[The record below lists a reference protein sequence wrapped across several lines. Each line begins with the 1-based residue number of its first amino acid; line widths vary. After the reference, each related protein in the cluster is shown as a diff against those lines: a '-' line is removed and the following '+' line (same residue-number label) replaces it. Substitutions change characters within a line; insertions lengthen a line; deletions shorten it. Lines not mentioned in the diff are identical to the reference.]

1 MVQLVIAFIIL
12 IAAAVLAGQVS
23 RVKPRSLNHG
33 QASESDRQQAAKS
46 IRGLSSAIAL
56 GGVAVAAIVVAT
68 SCVYSL
74 DVGEVAVVRNFG
86 GSVSGSQSE
95 AGFHAKAPWQSAVKY
110 DTRNNLIN
118 FYGDTDYETTG
129 GSEVG
134 KQVSINDKS
143 GASANIDIQVNY
155 SLRPDAAVSL
165 YRNYGSQENF
175 VTKYISNDLR
185 SVTREVAGKYDT
197 ITMLTNRG
205 SFTRGVQK
213 ALSQKWKGMG
223 LTVEQ
228 VSVQDVR
235 YPKEITS
242 AYAAA
247 QAAEVQKQKAANEQE
262 TAKVE
267 AETKRIKAQGEADA
281 NNALNSSLSDNVL
294 KQKYIDALSNAKNL
308 TVVPD
313 GSVPMVQTK

>member
-23 RVKPRSLNHG
+23 RVKPRSLGHG

-56 GGVAVAAIVVAT
+56 GGVAVAAIVAAT

-74 DVGEVAVVRNFG
+74 DVGEVAVVRNLG

-118 FYGDTDYETTG
+118 FYG

-175 VTKYISNDLR
+175 VAKYISNDLR

-281 NNALNSSLSDNVL
+281 NNALDSSLSDNVL

>member
-23 RVKPRSLNHG
+23 RVKPRSLDHG

-56 GGVAVAAIVVAT
+56 GGVGIAVAIAAT
-68 SCVYSL
+68 ACVYSL
-74 DVGEVAVVRNFG
+74 DVGEVAVVRNLG

-143 GASANIDIQVNY
+143 GASANIDIQANY
-155 SLRPDAAVSL
+155 SLHPDAAVSL
-165 YRNYGSQENF
+165 YRDYGSQENF
-175 VTKYISNDLR
+175 VSKYISNDLR
-185 SVTREVAGKYDT
+185 SVTREIAGKYDT
-197 ITMLTNRG
+197 ITMLTDRG

-235 YPKEITS
+235 YGEAVTKKYTE
-242 AYAAA
+242 A
-247 QAAEVQKQKAANEQE
+247 QAAEIDKQKALNEQQV
-262 TAKVE
+262 AKTE
-267 AETKRIKAQGEADA
+267 AETKKIKAQGEADA
-281 NNALNSSLSDNVL
+281 NAVLNESLTDNVL
-294 KQKYIDALSNAKNL
+294 KQHYIDALSNADQL
-308 TVVPD
+308 VVVPD
-313 GSVPMVQTK
+313 GADTLVQTK

>member
-23 RVKPRSLNHG
+23 RVKPRSLDHS

-56 GGVAVAAIVVAT
+56 GGVAVAAIVTAT

-143 GASANIDIQVNY
+143 GAGANIDIQVNY

-165 YRNYGSQENF
+165 YRDYGSQENF
-175 VTKYISNDLR
+175 VAKYISNDLR

-197 ITMLTNRG
+197 ITMLTDRG

-313 GSVPMVQTK
+313 GSVPMIETK

>member
-23 RVKPRSLNHG
+23 RVKPRSLDHG
-33 QASESDRQQAAKS
+33 QASESDRQQAAKR

-56 GGVAVAAIVVAT
+56 GGVAVAAIVAAT

-175 VTKYISNDLR
+175 VAKYISNDLR